1 MLHAVAGASVRRLAP
16 QQVGQERSE
25 IPPPQEDV
33 PAPGAA
39 LLVGVQDPGSFNPF
53 PQFAG
58 PVRVDDMTFER
69 RVQPVVGVGCGV
81 RKPAPEMLARL
92 DDGDRHGERG
102 STQ

>member
-1 MLHAVAGASVRRLAP
+1 MRRLAP

-39 LLVGVQDPGSFNPF
+39 ILVGAQDAGTFNPL

-58 PVRVDDMTFER
+58 PVRVDDMTFKFR
-69 RVQPVVGVGCGV
+69 
-81 RKPAPEMLARL
+81 AREAIDNKL
-92 DDGDRHGERG
+92 TPLIGE
-102 STQ
+102 S